1 LPPGREARVSSQA
14 TSKAATEE
22 TRDRAERG
30 SAVRGSDR
38 ATVVA
43 EEDTR
48 ADRPRNN
55 LKCAT
60 AKRANSESRVVSGA
74 KNSVEQRE

>member
-1 LPPGREARVSSQA
+1 MPSQA
-14 TSKAATEE
+14 TCKAATEE

-43 EEDTR
+43 EEGIPARLTGDALDKRTSIAR
-48 ADRPRNN
+48 SE
-55 LKCAT
+55 K
-60 AKRANSESRVVSGA
+60 AKG
-74 KNSVEQRE
+74 